1 MGISFWHED
10 QLQFIGLAKNAKGWT
25 QLNGLLTAYS
35 HGREQQ
41 PPVPRGLS
49 DAWVI
54 YPNLHKPIEDF
65 REHEFLGIRPEHAA
79 RLWGKRVLDFPDRL
93 VAWSPATFL
102 SAEDHP
108 AHCILRAIARNVL
121 ITALRPQDVARASDY
136 LATPTELQERYASY
150 PFLLENAERL
160 LAETTIDFQA
170 SQEHNLRVF
179 TGSAASDYKLL
190 EKLAREGVRARYGT
204 DHYEAIRRLDR
215 ELQIIQRQGYC
226 AYFLISWD
234 LIRYAGGAGYAH
246 IGRGSGANSIIAYAL
261 RITDVDPLLLQL
273 PFERFL
279 NEFRASPPDFDIDF
293 SHADRDDVLD
303 YVFTRYGHEHAAL
316 LATYATF
323 KGRSIIR
330 EVGKVYGL
338 PKPEIDRIVAK
349 PDATDLHPLS
359 AEIFAAAPK
368 LQGLPSH
375 LGIHAGGVVISKRP
389 LTEYTALRLM
399 PKGVAI
405 THFDMYHGEDW
416 GFHKY
421 DILSQR
427 GLGHIKDAVN
437 IIRQNQG
444 RAVDIH
450 ATDAIMADPRV
461 KAQLKS
467 ARCIGC
473 FYVESPAMRQ
483 LLTKLRCDNYVQL
496 VAASSII
503 RPGVSSSGMM
513 GEYIRRHHDPASF
526 TYLHPLFE
534 QELGETY
541 GVMVYQEDVMKIAN
555 AFAGLP
561 LDECDVLRRIMSGKK
576 AKGDTFERLQAKFFA
591 GCRERGHAEALAKE
605 VWRQISS
612 FAGYSFCKAHSASY
626 AVESF
631 QSLYLKTYF
640 PLEFMVAVINNFGGF
655 YQTEYYV
662 HEARM
667 AGGEIQAPCI
677 NHSEY
682 FTSIQGKTIY
692 LGFVHLHGLE
702 RELARRI
709 VRNRTEHGPFA
720 SLEDFTDRINIHPD
734 QLDTL
739 IRIGAFRFTGINKYE
754 LAWRKNALLRPDR
767 SFTTSGQLFAPSV
780 PSFSLPILETGAYDQ
795 TFDEIDILGFPLRSP
810 FSLLADPSVLSTC
823 VSAQNMGDH
832 AGKSVTMVGYY
843 VCRKPTRTKHGDLMA
858 FGCWLDEA
866 GQYFDTVHFPPIL
879 KKHPL
884 HGKGIYRIVG
894 RVMVEFDFATLEV
907 FSCLLLPML
916 RDGRYGEGDLLPV
929 Q

>member
-1 MGISFWHED
+1 
-10 QLQFIGLAKNAKGWT
+10 
-25 QLNGLLTAYS
+25 
-35 HGREQQ
+35 
-41 PPVPRGLS
+41 
-49 DAWVI
+49 
-54 YPNLHKPIEDF
+54 
-65 REHEFLGIRPEHAA
+65 
-79 RLWGKRVLDFPDRL
+79 
-93 VAWSPATFL
+93 
-102 SAEDHP
+102 
-108 AHCILRAIARNVL
+108 
-121 ITALRPQDVARASDY
+121 
-136 LATPTELQERYASY
+136 
-150 PFLLENAERL
+150 
-160 LAETTIDFQA
+160 
-170 SQEHNLRVF
+170 
-179 TGSAASDYKLL
+179 
-190 EKLAREGVRARYGT
+190 
-204 DHYEAIRRLDR
+204 
-215 ELQIIQRQGYC
+215 
-226 AYFLISWD
+226 
-234 LIRYAGGAGYAH
+234 
-246 IGRGSGANSIIAYAL
+246 
-261 RITDVDPLLLQL
+261 
-273 PFERFL
+273 
-279 NEFRASPPDFDIDF
+279 
-293 SHADRDDVLD
+293 
-303 YVFTRYGHEHAAL
+303 AL

-338 PKPEIDRIVAK
+338 PKSEIDRIIAD
-349 PDATDLHPLS
+349 PDASDLHPL
-359 AEIFAAAPK
+359 ATEIFAVAPK
-368 LQGLPSH
+368 LHGLPSH

-427 GLGHIKDAVN
+427 GLGHIKDAVR
-437 IIRQNQG
+437 IIQQNQG
-444 RAVDIH
+444 QGVDIH
-450 ATDAIMADPRV
+450 AVDTIMADPRV
-461 KAQLKS
+461 RAQLRS
-467 ARCIGC
+467 AHCIGC

-513 GEYIRRHHDPASF
+513 AEYIRRHHDPTCF

-576 AKGDTFERLQAKFFA
+576 AKGDTFERLRTKFFA
-591 GCRERGHAEALAKE
+591 GCEERGHATTLAQE

-655 YQTEYYV
+655 YRTEYYV

-667 AGGEIQAPCI
+667 AGAEIAPPCV
-677 NHSEY
+677 NHSGYLTNIEGQ
-682 FTSIQGKTIY
+682 TVY
-692 LGFVHLHGLE
+692 LGFVHLHGLAK
-702 RELARRI
+702 ELAHRI
-709 VRNRTEHGPFA
+709 VRNREGHGPFT

-739 IRIGAFRFTGINKYE
+739 IRIGAFRFTEVNKYE
-754 LAWRKNALLRPDR
+754 LAWRKNALLQPDQ
-767 SFTTSGQLFAPSV
+767 SFEASGQLFGSTPLDFAIPQ
-780 PSFSLPILETGAYDQ
+780 LEMGRYDQ
-795 TFDEIDILGFPLRSP
+795 AFDEIELLGFPLCSP
-810 FSLLADPSVLSTC
+810 FSLLADPSELCAGVL
-823 VSAQNMGDH
+823 AQEMATH
-832 AGKSVTMVGYY
+832 AGNRITMIGYY

-866 GQYFDTVHFPPIL
+866 GHYFDTVHFPPVL
-879 KKHPL
+879 KKYPI
-884 HGKGIYRIVG
+884 HGKGIYRISG

-907 FSCLLLPML
+907 FDCALLPLL
-916 RDGRYGEGDLLPV
+916 RDERYGEETKG
-929 Q
+929 